1 MSRDFKNE
9 FSYSFSR
16 YNAFSQCKR
25 QYFLNY
31 YGHWNGWRSESPE
44 RKRRTYWLKKLT
56 SMWAWTGN
64 IVHEEVAKIFRDID
78 DKQPVLLDR
87 SIDRARR
94 EMTRQF
100 MVSKVRRVA
109 KCFGL
114 KEHEYNLP
122 IPKDNLRDRVIVA
135 LTNFYCS
142 GVIEMYK
149 KLDKKDILSVEELTK
164 FPLEFDDFTVNVYAV
179 PDFAYRRGDEVVIWD
194 WKTGNPDSHYSDQI
208 ALYSLYAN
216 SYWDVKPEKVETNI
230 FYLKTG
236 EVVQKW
242 STKEWI
248 EEARLRVERES
259 KEMLAYVDNIES
271 NRALPEEDFPLT
283 EDTNG
288 CRWCNF
294 EEICGIQDRQG
305 GSS

>member
-1 MSRDFKNE
+1 MSKKLSNE

-16 YNAFSQCKR
+16 YNTFSQCKR

-31 YGHWNGWRSESPE
+31 YGYWNGWRSESPE

-78 DKQPVLLDR
+78 DKQPVILQR

-100 MVSKVRRVA
+100 RISEVRPVA

-114 KEHEYNLP
+114 KEHEYDLP

-164 FPLEFDDFTVNVYAV
+164 FPLKFDDFTVNVYAV

-194 WKTGNPDSHYSDQI
+194 WKTGNPDPHYSDQI

-242 STKEWI
+242 ATKEWI

-259 KEMLAYVDNIES
+259 KEMLAYVDNIDS

-294 EEICGIQDRQG
+294 EEICGIQGRQG